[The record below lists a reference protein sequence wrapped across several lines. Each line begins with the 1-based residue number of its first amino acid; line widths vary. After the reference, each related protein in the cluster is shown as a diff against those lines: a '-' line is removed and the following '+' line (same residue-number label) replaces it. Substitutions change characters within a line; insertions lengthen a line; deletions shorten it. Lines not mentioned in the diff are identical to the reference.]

1 MSPHY
6 SPIISALVTMLLTL
20 FLSLNKQGMLQDS
33 SAETV
38 EHAGPLPRN
47 GGISLM
53 AGVLAGWAVLFK
65 SWAWWLVLP
74 AIGLFA
80 LSLLDEAGSLSRK
93 ARLAGQLVAAVC
105 VAFGAGVPVLWWLP
119 VLAGIVWMANLY
131 GEMDG
136 SDGMGGG
143 MALFGFTFYGAAGL
157 MHGNEAFA
165 MMCFSIGAAGLG
177 FLYHNFHPAKALLG
191 NSGTVP
197 LGFLA
202 AGFGVW
208 GWQQGYWP
216 FWFPVLI
223 FSPFFAD
230 ATVTALKRQRNRQ
243 GAAESHYYQRLKLMG
258 WDSSRIATTEY
269 VLMAL
274 AGISALVGIGMDGSG
289 QGNLLA
295 YWAAIYL
302 ALSMWVDKRWR
313 LHRHRETDNG
323 ANL

>member
-1 MSPHY
+1 
-6 SPIISALVTMLLTL
+6 MLLTL
-20 FLSLNKQGMLQDS
+20 FLSLNKQGMLQDGS
-33 SAETV
+33 GEAE
-38 EHAGPLPRN
+38 ANAAPLPRT
-47 GGISLM
+47 GGIALM

-65 SWAWWLVLP
+65 SWALWLVIP

-93 ARLAGQLVAAVC
+93 ARLGGQAVAAGC
-105 VAFGAGVPVLWWLP
+105 VVFGAGVPALWWLP
-119 VLAGIVWMANLY
+119 VLAGIVWMTNLY
-131 GEMDG
+131 GDMDG

-202 AGFGVW
+202 AGFGLW

-216 FWFPVLI
+216 FWFPVLV
-223 FSPFFAD
+223 FSPFFVD
-230 ATVTALKRQRNRQ
+230 ATVTAAQRLRSRQ
-243 GAAESHYYQRLKLMG
+243 GPAGVVDGHYYQRLMRMG
-258 WDSSRIATTEY
+258 WTSHKMAVTEY

-274 AGISALVGIGMDGSG
+274 AGISSLVGIGLDADG

-302 ALSMWVDKRWR
+302 GLSMWVDKRWR
-313 LHRHRETDNG
+313 LYVRQHKEHGDV
-323 ANL
+323 A